1 MTILIKTQQKK
12 TIVITVLI
20 VFIIYSLHN
29 FKERQKLCVC
39 VYKAVTLQ
47 ILEFIY
53 ISGGY

>member
-12 TIVITVLI
+12 TIVITILK